1 MVTVQHLCS
10 CSLKAIFKT
19 YLDVVHVAWDE
30 RAKLHKSQDKNKM
43 RQSAQ
48 AQSTASAAEA
58 AVPADDMDA
67 DGAMQVEAAQHVS

>member
-1 MVTVQHLCS
+1 M
-10 CSLKAIFKT
+10 
-19 YLDVVHVAWDE
+19 AWDE
-30 RAKLHKSQDKNKM
+30 RAKLHKSQDKEKI

-67 DGAMQVEAAQHVS
+67 DGAMQVRFS